1 MDFGILRSHGDFP
14 LPMEASESTWPE
26 LIDAGR
32 LDADWKHF
40 EFPVGSLQAPRGHR
54 KGREA
59 KAAVAGIDQGFWEL
73 WALNKWKNHGKI
85 MGKLWEITTQGDYN

>member
-1 MDFGILRSHGDFP
+1 
-14 LPMEASESTWPE
+14 MEASTSQTWPE

-59 KAAVAGIDQGFWEL
+59 KADGVAGIDQGALGGL
-73 WALNKWKNHGKI
+73 WALNKWEKHGEND
-85 MGKLWEITTQGDYN
+85 GKSLHKWDYNWL